1 MLTVNKHMPQG
12 GGLAAVLVRRAAT
25 LELDWDM
32 RQKSRFAATDST
44 GRELAVVLAR
54 GSVLRG
60 GDVLVAEDGSLVA
73 VRAAPQAVLR
83 VTAATPL
90 GLLRAAYHLG
100 NRHIPVEVTP
110 THLHLEN
117 DPVLHDMLLRLGAQ
131 VALVD
136 APFEPEAGAYGGG
149 HRHGHDA
156 SFAEDQA
163 LAQSVYALHDHGHA
177 HGHSDGH
184 SHDHSHGH
192 EHGHDHSHDHDHD
205 HDHKGCCG
213 HGHGHPHG

>member
-1 MLTVNKHMPQG
+1 MLTVNKHMPRG
-12 GGLAAVLVRRAAT
+12 AGLAAVLIRRAAT

-32 RQKSRFAATDST
+32 RQKSRFAARDST

-110 THLHLEN
+110 DHLHLEN

-131 VALVD
+131 VALVH

-149 HRHGHDA
+149 HRHGHDE

-163 LAQSVYALHDHGHA
+163 LAQSVYALHDHGPSHA
-177 HGHSDGH
+177 HGHG
-184 SHDHSHGH
+184 
-192 EHGHDHSHDHDHD
+192 HDHDHD
-205 HDHKGCCG
+205 HEHGHAHDHAGCCG
-213 HGHGHPHG
+213 HGHHHPHG

>member
-1 MLTVNKHMPQG
+1 MLNVNKHMPRG
-12 GGLAAVLVRRAAT
+12 GGLAAVLVKRAAT

-32 RQKSRFAATDST
+32 RQKSRFAARDST

-60 GDVLVAEDGSLVA
+60 GDVLVAEDGSLIA
-73 VRAAPQAVLR
+73 VRAAPQSVLR

-110 THLHLEN
+110 DHLHLEN
-117 DPVLHDMLLRLGAQ
+117 DPVLHDMLLRLGAR

-149 HRHGHDA
+149 HRHGHDE

-163 LAQSVYALHDHGHA
+163 LAQSVYALHEHG
-177 HGHSDGH
+177 
-184 SHDHSHGH
+184 HSHGH
-192 EHGHDHSHDHDHD
+192 EHGQGHAHDHGHDHDHS
-205 HDHKGCCG
+205 GCCG
-213 HGHGHPHG
+213 HDHGHRHPHG

>member
-32 RQKSRFAATDST
+32 RQKSRFAAQDST
-44 GRELAVVLAR
+44 GRDLAVVLAR
-54 GSVLRG
+54 GTVLRG

-73 VRAAPQAVLR
+73 VRAAAQAVLR
-83 VTAATPL
+83 VTADTPL

-110 THLHLEN
+110 GHLHLEN
-117 DPVLHDMLLRLGAQ
+117 DPVLHDMLLRLGAR
-131 VALVD
+131 VELVD

-163 LAQSVYALHDHGHA
+163 LAQSVYALHDHGHGHGHDHA
-177 HGHSDGH
+177 HG
-184 SHDHSHGH
+184 HSHGH
-192 EHGHDHSHDHDHD
+192 EHGHGHGHAHGHSHDHS
-205 HDHKGCCG
+205 GCCG
-213 HGHGHPHG
+213 HSHDHPHG

>member
-12 GGLAAVLVRRAAT
+12 AGLAAVLIQRAAT

-32 RQKSRFAATDST
+32 RQKSRFAAQDST
-44 GRELAVVLAR
+44 GRALAVVLAR

-110 THLHLEN
+110 DHLHLEN
-117 DPVLHDMLLRLGAQ
+117 DPVLHDMLLRLGAR
-131 VALVD
+131 VERVD

-149 HRHGHDA
+149 HRHGHDE

-177 HGHSDGH
+177 HS
-184 SHDHSHGH
+184 HSHGH
-192 EHGHDHSHDHDHD
+192 DHEHGHAHDHV
-205 HDHKGCCG
+205 GCCG
-213 HGHGHPHG
+213 HDHHHPHG

>member
-1 MLTVNKHMPQG
+1 MLNVNKHMPQG
-12 GGLAAVLVRRAAT
+12 AGLAAVLIQRAAT

-32 RQKSRFAATDST
+32 RQKSRFAAQDST

-110 THLHLEN
+110 DHLQLED

-131 VALVD
+131 VDLVD

-149 HRHGHDA
+149 HRHGHDE

-163 LAQSVYALHDHGHA
+163 LARSVYALHDHGHGHGHG
-177 HGHSDGH
+177 HGHS
-184 SHDHSHGH
+184 
-192 EHGHDHSHDHDHD
+192 HGHDHSDGCCHGHDHP
-205 HDHKGCCG
+205 
-213 HGHGHPHG
+213 HPHG